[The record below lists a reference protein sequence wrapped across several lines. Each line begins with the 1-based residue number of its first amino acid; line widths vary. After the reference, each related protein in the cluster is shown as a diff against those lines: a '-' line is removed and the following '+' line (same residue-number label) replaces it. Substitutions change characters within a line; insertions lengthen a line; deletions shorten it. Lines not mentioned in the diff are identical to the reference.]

1 MKVVNKNGYEIDYAA
16 ALMFMDDVILEKVY
30 DQLSEAWCTEQE
42 IFTAYEEEYEKA
54 TGEEWFLSSSNPVW

>member
-1 MKVVNKNGYEIDYAA
+1 MKVVNKNEYEIDFAA

-30 DQLSEAWCTEQE
+30 DQLSEACTEQE